1 MTTEKLRNRL
11 ADAELTHYRKGGIG
25 HRGGN
30 TSKAGA
36 LKVHSDGSAAT
47 QTALVLAAYE
57 RAGPT
62 GGTAA
67 TIFEAVKDK
76 VPSLHTVRSRIRPL
90 VVSGQL
96 ADSGRVEDGG
106 FGVMVKVWVL
116 ARYAPPRP
124 DNGQADLFGKVS

>member
-1 MTTEKLRNRL
+1 MTTQKLRERL
-11 ADAELTHYRKGGIG
+11 FDAGMRPYPKGGVG

-47 QTALVLAAYE
+47 QTGLVLAAYE

-67 TIFEAVKDK
+67 TIYEALKGN

-90 VVSGQL
+90 VMEGKL

-116 ARYAPPRP
+116 ARYAPPKP
-124 DNGQADLFGKVS
+124 DDGQADLFGEAA